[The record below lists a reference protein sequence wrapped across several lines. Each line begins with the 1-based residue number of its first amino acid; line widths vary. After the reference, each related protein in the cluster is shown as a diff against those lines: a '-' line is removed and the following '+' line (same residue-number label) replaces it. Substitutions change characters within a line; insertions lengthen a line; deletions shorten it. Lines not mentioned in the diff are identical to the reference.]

1 MPGLKK
7 IQKGQEF
14 KMLVTTGFSLGE
26 HLKPAPGSYT
36 GRMGKD
42 MMTVSHNQDDKY
54 LRIWFT
60 D

>member
-42 MMTVSHNQDDKY
+42 MRDCKS
-54 LRIWFT
+54 
-60 D
+60 